1 MHVLMHAEARD
12 PSCSMLMFCD
22 GFMHVY
28 FVSSFPDM
36 DMHEAGG
43 VDGEGCR
50 PDGRGGGGGGGGG
63 GPLIT
68 ALLARAV
75 KHDWGHKVPVSL
87 SIPGEISQSQLTV
100 INVSGGAWCCRSR
113 AGTAGVYCSFRG
125 GKELLECSAC
135 RSIPK
140 VNNNREVI
148 VFVVKFVRS
157 KQN

>member
-1 MHVLMHAEARD
+1 MHAEARD

-36 DMHEAGG
+36 HEAGG

-50 PDGRGGGGGGGGG
+50 PDGRGGGGV
-63 GPLIT
+63 IT

-100 INVSGGAWCCRSR
+100 INVSGGAWCC
-113 AGTAGVYCSFRG
+113 
-125 GKELLECSAC
+125 
-135 RSIPK
+135 
-140 VNNNREVI
+140 
-148 VFVVKFVRS
+148 
-157 KQN
+157 